1 MTEKTLSALIENRIK
16 KYGSKLLLQRKD
28 GWSWKQITW
37 LDFERD
43 VKNIACY
50 LMDSGFSPGD
60 AVIVIS
66 PNRLESLYTEFAVNV
81 LGGVYIPLG
90 MGDEIFEIPKIAKE
104 FKVKF
109 IFVENE
115 NVLISVKSV
124 SGELEDLK
132 GIVVFSKNRGIDERV
147 IHFRNLVKFG
157 LIKRKQL
164 DDDLRKLCSSVQ
176 PDYVA
181 SVFYILNPSGN
192 YVTKVFT
199 HEVLIESLKNGSQ
212 KLSSLVE
219 EDQSYSYLSSVNPFE
234 IFVNYLVIYMGF
246 RMAIAENRKDF
257 FEDVLEIKP
266 TVIFETQRGLEVIWS
281 KLFAK
286 LGGEIAEKRLKVEL
300 GNRLKYIVTDSM
312 PGAGIKS
319 LFQRTGVSIIE
330 VSEFNNAL

>member
-1 MTEKTLSALIENRIK
+1 MTEKTLSALMDNRVK
-16 KYGSKLLLQRKD
+16 KFGSKLLMQRRD

-66 PNRLESLYTEFAVNV
+66 PNILESLYTEFAVNI
-81 LGGVYIPLG
+81 LGGIYIPLG

-109 IFVENE
+109 IFVENG

-124 SGELEDLK
+124 SGEVEDLK
-132 GIVVFSKNRGIDERV
+132 GIVVFSNNRGIDERV

-192 YVTKVFT
+192 YMTKVFT
-199 HEVLIESLKNGSQ
+199 HEGLIESLKNGSQ
-212 KLSSLVE
+212 KLSSLGE

-246 RMAIAENRKDF
+246 RMAIAESRKEF

-266 TVIFETQRGLEVIWS
+266 TVIFETQGGLE
-281 KLFAK
+281 
-286 LGGEIAEKRLKVEL
+286 EIYSRITTVHGMPLVEKRLKKEL

-312 PGAGIKS
+312 PNSEIIGP
-319 LFQRTGVSIIE
+319 FQRSGVSIIE